1 MAASGVLDLVKYA
14 DSKVEDG
21 TMAKKRLVLPSWKQ
35 LKKWFLASLSR
46 EDGNLDYQSYST
58 RSGSPTVTLND
69 TLQTDK
75 DAEHLPP
82 STVWEK
88 ATDKFR
94 LIPHFFGSAESA
106 FGFRVA
112 TATMCIGI
120 VCFLRNSQEFY
131 IEQRLIWGS
140 IMVAISMSMSAG
152 SGIYGQFLRFGGTA
166 LAMVASYIGWYIVD
180 QHTAGI
186 IIFTG
191 ITMFLY
197 HYPLIKYSSN
207 PVIPMIGM
215 VTVILIVGYELQ
227 VKQIGVEISIS
238 NGQVYHPLYVLAP
251 YRLAAVAGGVGVA
264 FFFTYFP
271 SVVTAR
277 AKLRTDLGASLY
289 LLGNYYSSVHQTV
302 SLRIRGA
309 EGDLGDKM
317 STGRKLQKARTQ
329 LFVKEIILL
338 QGMKQ
343 HCKFLAWEPSFG
355 GKFPR
360 SSYDKLINHTQKS
373 VFHPLWIQ
381 N

>member
-1 MAASGVLDLVKYA
+1 
-14 DSKVEDG
+14 
-21 TMAKKRLVLPSWKQ
+21 MAKKRFIFPTWKQ
-35 LKKWFLASLSR
+35 LKKWFWASLAR
-46 EDGNLDYQSYST
+46 EDGNLDYQAYST

-88 ATDKFR
+88 ITDKFR
-94 LIPHFFGSAESA
+94 VIPHFFGSAESA

-120 VCFLRNSQEFY
+120 VCYLRNSQQFF
-131 IEQRLIWGS
+131 IDQRLIWGS
-140 IMVAISMSMSAG
+140 IMVAISMTQSAG

-166 LAMVASYIGWYIVD
+166 LAMVAAYIDWYIVD

-186 IIFTG
+186 IVFVG

-197 HYPLIKYSSN
+197 HFPLVKDPSN

-227 VKQIGVEISIS
+227 VRKIGVEISTS
-238 NGQVYHPLYVLAP
+238 NGQVYHPLYELAP

-264 FFFTYFP
+264 FLFTYFP

-277 AKLRTDLGASLY
+277 SKLRKDLGVSLY

-302 SLRIRGA
+302 SLRIRGE

-317 STGRKLQKARTQ
+317 GAGRRLQKARTQ
-329 LFVKEIILL
+329 IFVKELILL
-338 QGMKQ
+338 QGLKQ
-343 HCKFLAWEPSFG
+343 HCKFLAWEPTFG

-360 SSYDKLINHTQKS
+360 ASYDKLINHTQKS
-373 VFHPLWIQ
+373 VSHNLWIQ